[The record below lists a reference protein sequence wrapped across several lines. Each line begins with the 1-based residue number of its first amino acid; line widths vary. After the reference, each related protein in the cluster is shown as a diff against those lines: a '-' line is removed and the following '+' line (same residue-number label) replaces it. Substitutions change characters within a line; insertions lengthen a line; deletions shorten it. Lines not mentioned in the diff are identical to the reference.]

1 MLMHKY
7 QDLIKIFDDTF
18 YGSFNIRLIKGA
30 DEPIYL
36 PANDQCSYHQI
47 VFAHGFYASAL
58 HEISHWCIAG
68 SKRRELIDF
77 GYWYEPDGRT
87 AEQQEQFELVE
98 VKPQAIEWAFCVAA
112 KKKFTV
118 SADNL
123 NGDSEPD
130 IIAFKKRVF
139 SQVKD
144 YLNNGFPQRAQGF
157 IDALAQ
163 FYDVSLPLSLEQFLT
178 PFEQDKLF
186 YHQHVENLEVSHANI

>member
-1 MLMHKY
+1 MHKY
-7 QDLIKIFDDTF
+7 QDLIEIFDDTF
-18 YGSFNIRLIKGA
+18 YGSFNTRLIKGG

-87 AEQQEQFELVE
+87 AEQQEKFELVE
-98 VKPQAIEWAFCVAA
+98 LKPQAIEWAFCVASN
-112 KKKFTV
+112 KKFTV
-118 SADNL
+118 SVDNL

-130 IIAFKKRVF
+130 ITAFKKRVF
-139 SQVKD
+139 SQVED
-144 YLNNGFPQRAQGF
+144 YLTNGFPQRAQDF
-157 IDALAQ
+157 IDALAR

-186 YHQHVENLEVSHANI
+186 YHQHVENLEVSHAII

>member
-1 MLMHKY
+1 MHRY
-7 QDLIKIFDDTF
+7 QDLITIFDDTF
-18 YGSFNIRLIKGA
+18 FGRFNTRLIRGD

-36 PANDQCSYHQI
+36 PANEKCSYHQV

-87 AEQQEQFELVE
+87 SEQQANFEMVE
-98 VKPQAIEWAFCVAA
+98 VKPQAIEWAFCVIA

-118 SADNL
+118 SVDNL

-130 IIAFKKRVF
+130 VIAFKKRVF
-139 SQVKD
+139 SQVRD
-144 YLNNGFPQRAQGF
+144 YLTDGFPLRAQAF
-157 IDALAQ
+157 MEALAE
-163 FYDVSLPLSLEQFLT
+163 FYGVSLPLSLEQFLT

-186 YHQHVENLEVSHANI
+186 HQQHVENLEVIHANI

>member
-7 QDLIKIFDDTF
+7 QDLIEIFDDTF
-18 YGSFNIRLIKGA
+18 YGSFNTRLIKGG

-87 AEQQEQFELVE
+87 AEQQEKFELVE
-98 VKPQAIEWAFCVAA
+98 LKPQAIEWAFCVASN
-112 KKKFTV
+112 KKFTV
-118 SADNL
+118 SVDNL

-130 IIAFKKRVF
+130 ITAFKKRVF
-139 SQVKD
+139 SQVED
-144 YLNNGFPQRAQGF
+144 YLTNGFPQRAQDF
-157 IDALAQ
+157 IDALAR

-186 YHQHVENLEVSHANI
+186 YHQHVENLEVSHAII